1 MGMEH
6 SQGRTGLCGMKI
18 ENKSGT
24 KSHLNNWDRILVIQV
39 RLFCVF
45 CKI

>member
-18 ENKSGT
+18 ESLQENLICYMYK
-24 KSHLNNWDRILVIQV
+24 
-39 RLFCVF
+39 
-45 CKI
+45 

>member
-24 KSHLNNWDRILVIQV
+24 KCGLVDC
-39 RLFCVF
+39 L
-45 CKI
+45 CK